1 MRRFVEALGLG
12 VLAVALAAPPARAG
26 TRIYVRIGPPAPIV
40 ETRVVAPGPHHVW
53 IAGYHRWDGHAYVW
67 VRGRWAVPPR
77 HYVTWVPGHWVHARR
92 GWYWAD
98 GRWHR

>member
-40 ETRVVAPGPHHVW
+40 ETG
-53 IAGYHRWDGHAYVW
+53 
-67 VRGRWAVPPR
+67 
-77 HYVTWVPGHWVHARR
+77 
-92 GWYWAD
+92 AD
-98 GRWHR
+98 V